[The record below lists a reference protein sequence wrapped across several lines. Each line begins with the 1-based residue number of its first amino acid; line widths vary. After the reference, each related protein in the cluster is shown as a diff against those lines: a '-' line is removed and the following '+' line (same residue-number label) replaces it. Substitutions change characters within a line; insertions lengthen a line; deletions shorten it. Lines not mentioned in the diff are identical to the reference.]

1 MKIFIYVSKNVEV
14 NEHDLLIDTNQSKET
29 SLFLLFYISYSRV
42 FNNEFNLYH
51 RQCNYI
57 LQYYFCLF
65 LKGHKIF
72 SQQNKA
78 KNTAKK
84 QRKNLDCVMLHPK
97 PLSFDATVNKTSL
110 NAFINS
116 KVNIAFNQPYTTTKI
131 IPNYE
136 YSINWKNHRA
146 HLVYLLSKYSSDEI
160 LISFI

>member
-1 MKIFIYVSKNVEV
+1 MSLTYTIDSATIYCNIIFA
-14 NEHDLLIDTNQSKET
+14 
-29 SLFLLFYISYSRV
+29 F
-42 FNNEFNLYH
+42 
-51 RQCNYI
+51 
-57 LQYYFCLF
+57 F
-65 LKGHKIF
+65 LKDIKYFLNKIR
-72 SQQNKA
+72 QKILP
-78 KNTAKK
+78 KNNNKK